1 MRMIGEQ
8 FGNGLA
14 QRAGAVAVNY
24 AHFAETVQESL
35 VEKLV
40 RQCGRFVSLLADEIQ
55 FGAGLEFGIGFS

>member
-1 MRMIGEQ
+1 MIGEQ
-8 FGNGLA
+8 LGNTTA

-40 RQCGRFVSLLADEIQ
+40 GKIDGLVSLLPDQVE
-55 FGAGLEFGIGFS
+55 FSAGFEFRIWFS